1 MPGHGARQ
9 ADTVTPCPDA
19 AMAPR
24 RIVVGVS
31 GATGIVYATRL
42 LEALRQA
49 GTETHLVVTPAA
61 GMTRPV
67 PPLGR
72 GGLRAARRVSRGCT
86 RSQAAD
92 RAIPYREVTVL
103 VVTGGAGHV
112 GVSRQV
118 IRQA

>member
-1 MPGHGARQ
+1 MSGRG
-9 ADTVTPCPDA
+9 D
-19 AMAPR
+19 APR

-67 PPLGR
+67 PRWVEEAAGR
-72 GGLRAARRVSRGCT
+72 RG
-86 RSQAAD
+86 A
-92 RAIPYREVTVL
+92 
-103 VVTGGAGHV
+103 
-112 GVSRQV
+112 
-118 IRQA
+118 